1 MITYLLRRI
10 GHGILLLFGVSL
22 LLFFLQQAAPADF
35 LTDMRLNSQI
45 SDQTMAALRAQYG
58 LDQSVPVRYLHWVKS
73 SIRGD
78 LGISFAYNVP
88 VSGLIWPR
96 IQHTVLLTGPALFI
110 SWLIAVPL
118 GVLAAANRKPW
129 IDRLFAGSTSLF
141 LSVPDILLAL
151 LALLLALSSGKFPAG
166 GMSSSSSSTAIASSH
181 VRDVMWHMLL
191 PVTAL
196 IIGSLA
202 PILRQVRS
210 SVMEVMD
217 TTYFRAAEGHGLGRF
232 TLLFRHALQAAA
244 NPLITLFGTSIATLL
259 STSLLIEVIMSWP
272 GMGPLFLESIQARD
286 LFVVIGSVM
295 FITVFLLAGNLIADI
310 LLFVLDPR
318 IADPRIADPRTRVDA

>member
-1 MITYLLRRI
+1 VIAYLLRRI

-22 LLFFLQQAAPADF
+22 LLFLLQQAAPADF

-45 SDQTMAALRAQYG
+45 SDQTLATLRTQYG
-58 LDQSVPVRYLHWVKS
+58 LDQPVAVRYLHWIKATL
-73 SIRGD
+73 RGD

-96 IQHTVLLTGPALFI
+96 IQHTVLLTGPALLI

-118 GVLAAANRKPW
+118 GVVAAANRKPW
-129 IDRLFAGSTSLF
+129 LDRLFATGTSLF

-166 GMSSSSSSTAIASSH
+166 GMTSGATSSTVVPSH
-181 VRDVMWHMLL
+181 TRDVIWHMLL

-217 TTYFRAAEGHGLGRF
+217 TPYFRAAEGHGIGRF
-232 TLLFRHALQAAA
+232 TLLFRHALPAAA
-244 NPLITLFGTSIATLL
+244 NPLITLFGTSIAALL

-272 GMGPLFLESIQARD
+272 GMGPLFLESIQSRD

-295 FITVFLLAGNLIADI
+295 FITVFLLVGNLIADI
-310 LLFVLDPR
+310 LLFVFDPR
-318 IADPRIADPRTRVDA
+318 IRVNA